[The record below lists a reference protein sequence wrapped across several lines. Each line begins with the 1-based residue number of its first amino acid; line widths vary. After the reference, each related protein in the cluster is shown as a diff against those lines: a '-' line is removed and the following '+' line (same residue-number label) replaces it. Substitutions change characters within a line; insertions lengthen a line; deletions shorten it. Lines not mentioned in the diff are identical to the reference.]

1 MGGRTRS
8 DAAENEPQR
17 LRARP
22 SCDCH
27 AFRHGAEETRRRLPE
42 PGTRCSPALRGG
54 ARPAP
59 PECSPRSWARSGH
72 QLPCS
77 GHEEGQARRP
87 GQCLLTL
94 HQNWR
99 HRLVLGGSGRRT
111 VLPFGLRLDAHTTM
125 VLWRAQNAT
134 QLIECG
140 PPGRLASSPV
150 PLANFHAQMRNEWPT
165 NIFTSRCLC
174 AGSTGYHIRSRS
186 AASPQP
192 VPPRVALPRPLVV
205 WLTCGVLYGRIVL
218 DQQGR
223 PERAGSAGQHVVPG
237 RCRLPPS
244 AGTPEITQDRAR

>member
-1 MGGRTRS
+1 MLRKTSRSACEPDRAVTVTHFATALRETR
-8 DAAENEPQR
+8 P
-17 LRARP
+17 
-22 SCDCH
+22 
-27 AFRHGAEETRRRLPE
+27 EETRRRLPE

-140 PPGRLASSPV
+140 PPGRLASSHM
-150 PLANFHAQMRNEWPT
+150 PLANFHAQMCNEWPT

-237 RCRLPPS
+237 RRRLLPS

>member
-1 MGGRTRS
+1 MLRKTSRS
-8 DAAENEPQR
+8 ACEPDRAVTVTHFATALKRLDDDFLSRAPAAHRLSAAAPGQR
-17 LRARP
+17 LLSVHRDASR
-22 SCDCH
+22 
-27 AFRHGAEETRRRLPE
+27 
-42 PGTRCSPALRGG
+42 
-54 ARPAP
+54 
-59 PECSPRSWARSGH
+59 ARSGH

-140 PPGRLASSPV
+140 PPGRLASSHV
-150 PLANFHAQMRNEWPT
+150 PLANFHAQMCNEWPT

-237 RCRLPPS
+237 RRRLLPS